1 VPCGTYRLVPGPR
14 ALATLLVALG
24 IVLTAAGARAQF
36 PGRVPGTMLFPD
48 LPVRGPVVIYPT
60 LTLGAEYNDNIFLNN
75 AVKRSDFIG
84 SVTPGIQVILES
96 PVYRWAFGYSLTGEK
111 YLDNS
116 ELDNAIQR
124 QNFFVTGS
132 HRVTPHLA
140 LTLNEFFLQD
150 KSTNQVSLESTT
162 IPSTSTNLAIGR
174 QTSLS
179 NTFNPGIIWEFS
191 PGNSLRSDAAY
202 TLQRY
207 DDPRAASS
215 NTYRWT
221 TDLYHDF
228 TARLTGILGY
238 EARYIDVEREIG
250 VTTHTPR
257 FGARYRFT
265 PTTTGTVIVGPT
277 VRVSS
282 RETGVGPFG
291 EATLASLFS
300 WGGATAYANH
310 YVGVAGG
317 LGGTTE
323 NTSVGFLVQVNTWL
337 RDFIFEAG
345 PRYSLSKSTGGGSSV
360 DAHSL
365 SLDLRALYR
374 FTTWLSGVAGYRFF
388 QQRSDSSSSS
398 SLASD
403 VDQNRVFLGVQFGY
417 PIKFD

>member
-1 VPCGTYRLVPGPR
+1 
-14 ALATLLVALG
+14 
-24 IVLTAAGARAQF
+24 
-36 PGRVPGTMLFPD
+36 MLFPD

-60 LTLGAEYNDNIFLNN
+60 LTLGGEYNDNIFLNN

-84 SVTPGIQVILES
+84 SVTPGIQVILEG
-96 PVYRWAFGYSLTGEK
+96 PTYRWAFGYSLTGEK

-116 ELDNAIQR
+116 ELDSAVQR

-132 HRVTPHLA
+132 HRLTPHFS
-140 LTLNEFFLQD
+140 LTLNEFFVED
-150 KSTNQVSLESTT
+150 KSTNQVTPE
-162 IPSTSTNLAIGR
+162 IANVPSASANIAIGR

-179 NTFNPGIIWEFS
+179 NTFNPGLIWEFS

-207 DDPRAASS
+207 DDPRASSS

-228 TARLTGILGY
+228 TPRFTGILGY
-238 EARYIDVEREIG
+238 EARYIDVERQIG

-277 VRVSS
+277 VRVS
-282 RETGVGPFG
+282 RDETGVGPFAD
-291 EATLASLFS
+291 ATLVSLFS
-300 WGGATAYANH
+300 WGATNAYANH

-323 NTSVGFLVQVNTWL
+323 NTSVGVLVQVNTWL

-345 PRYSLSKSTGGGSSV
+345 PRYSLAKSTGGGSSIDV
-360 DAHSL
+360 NSL
-365 SLDLRALYR
+365 SFDLRALYR
-374 FTTWLSGVAGYRFF
+374 FTTWLSGIAGYRFF
-388 QQRSDSSSSS
+388 QQRSSSTST
-398 SLASD
+398 SLAGD